1 MNAANARR
9 NYPRIARAFDTY
21 LMCRSVQLFHIKVES
36 KNKAENRVT
45 EFVTGY
51 SQLPEA
57 GGVLDQPVWL
67 MAVFDHFRSGENA
80 IAAKTLK

>member
-1 MNAANARR
+1 M
-9 NYPRIARAFDTY
+9 
-21 LMCRSVQLFHIKVES
+21 KVE
-36 KNKAENRVT
+36 KDRGRKVENKVT

-67 MAVFDHFRSGENA
+67 MEIFDRFRAGENA
-80 IAAKTLK
+80 VAVKTLK

>member
-1 MNAANARR
+1 MR
-9 NYPRIARAFDTY
+9 
-21 LMCRSVQLFHIKVES
+21 VE
-36 KNKAENRVT
+36 KNKGRNVENKVV

-67 MAVFDHFRSGENA
+67 MAIFDKFRDGENA
-80 IAAKTLK
+80 TAAKNLK

>member
-1 MNAANARR
+1 M
-9 NYPRIARAFDTY
+9 
-21 LMCRSVQLFHIKVES
+21 E
-36 KNKAENRVT
+36 KNKGKQVENKIV

-67 MAVFDHFRSGENA
+67 MAIFDQFRNGENA
-80 IAAKTLK
+80 TASKNLK